1 MRNSTLLLVYAAFFF
16 MYFFGFGIIAATN
29 AGVPYPWHKQVSPL
43 DFSYYFYTIG
53 TAAAAH
59 FIVFRRYYY
68 AKPRWKVVL
77 GIVLLLL
84 SFILLRFS
92 VEEILFPALLGEGNY
107 NPGTTFRFYFFD
119 NIYYGSIR
127 VFIGFVLFL
136 LDELIRSRKQQATL
150 KQQQQQAELRF
161 LEAQMNPHFLFNSLN
176 NIYALAYEKHPETA
190 NAVLKLSDMM
200 RYVTYE
206 RGQEVTLEKELSY
219 INNMLAIEQ
228 LRHDY
233 KIHYHINASP
243 GARANKLSPLL
254 LIPLVENALKH
265 GDLSDPA
272 NPLQINMEKDGSSL
286 TFQIR
291 NKKTEHPIQAKGG
304 VGLPNLRK
312 RLALG
317 FRPEEYS
324 FSIEDNL
331 QTFTVNLRLPA

>member
-1 MRNSTLLLVYAAFFF
+1 MRNSTLIGVYAVFFF

-43 DFSYYFYTIG
+43 DFSYYIYTIG

-59 FIVFRRYYY
+59 FLVFRRYYY
-68 AKPRWKVVL
+68 AKPRWKLVL

-84 SFILLRFS
+84 AFILFRYS
-92 VEEILFPALLGEGNY
+92 VEELLFPALLGEGNY
-107 NPGTTFRFYFFD
+107 NPGTSFRFYFFD

-136 LDELIRSRKQQATL
+136 LDELIRSRKQQAAL

-176 NIYALAYEKHPETA
+176 NIYALAYDKHPETA
-190 NAVLKLSDMM
+190 NVVLKLSDMM
-200 RYVTYE
+200 RYVTYQ
-206 RGQEVTLEKELSY
+206 RGQQVALEKELSY
-219 INNMLAIEQ
+219 IHNMLAIEQ

-233 KIHYHINASP
+233 KLQYMINTSP
-243 GARANKLSPLL
+243 EARSATLAPLL

-272 NPLQINMEKDGSSL
+272 NPLHLDLQKDGTSL
-286 TFQIR
+286 KIQIR
-291 NKKTEHPIQAKGG
+291 NKKTELPTLNTGG

-312 RLALG
+312 RLALS
-317 FRPEEYS
+317 FRPEDYS
-324 FSIEDNL
+324 FSIDENK

>member
-1 MRNSTLLLVYAAFFF
+1 MRNSTLLLVYAAFSCIFR
-16 MYFFGFGIIAATN
+16 FGIIAAAN

-53 TAAAAH
+53 TAAATH
-59 FIVFRRYYY
+59 FLIFRRYYY
-68 AKPRWKVVL
+68 AKPRWKLIL

-84 SFILLRFS
+84 AFILFRYCI
-92 VEEILFPALLGEGNY
+92 EELLFPALLGEGNY

-136 LDELIRSRKQQATL
+136 LDELIRSRKQQAAL
-150 KQQQQQAELRF
+150 KQQQQLAELRF

-176 NIYALAYEKHPETA
+176 NIYALALDKHPETA

-206 RGQEVTLEKELSY
+206 RGQQASLDKEMTYIHTMLS
-219 INNMLAIEQ
+219 IEQ

-233 KIHYHINASP
+233 KLQYELTSSP
-243 GARANKLSPLL
+243 EAMACRLSPLL

-265 GDLSDPA
+265 GDLSDPTC
-272 NPLQINMEKDGSSL
+272 PLEIKLG
-286 TFQIR
+286 
-291 NKKTEHPIQAKGG
+291 KKVPG
-304 VGLPNLRK
+304 
-312 RLALG
+312 
-317 FRPEEYS
+317 
-324 FSIEDNL
+324 
-331 QTFTVNLRLPA
+331 

>member
-1 MRNSTLLLVYAAFFF
+1 MRNSTLFLVYAAFFF

-29 AGVPYPWHKQVSPL
+29 AGVPYPWHNQISPL
-43 DFSYYFYTIG
+43 DFSYYIYTIG

-59 FIVFRRYYY
+59 FLVFRTYYY
-68 AKPRWKVVL
+68 VKPRWKLIL

-84 SFILLRFS
+84 IFILYRYS
-92 VEEILFPALLGEGNY
+92 IEELLFPALLGEGNY

-119 NIYYGSIR
+119 NVYYGSIR
-127 VFIGFVLFL
+127 IFIGFVLFL
-136 LDELIRSRKQQATL
+136 LDELIRSRLQQAAL
-150 KQQQQQAELRF
+150 KQQQQKAELRF

-206 RGQEVTLEKELSY
+206 RGPQASLEKELNY
-219 INNMLAIEQ
+219 IHTMLSIEQ

-233 KIHYHINASP
+233 KLQYQLISSP
-243 GARANKLSPLL
+243 EAMACRLSPLL

-272 NPLQINMEKDGSSL
+272 FPLEIKLRKEGPRLNIL
-286 TFQIR
+286 IR
-291 NKKTEHPIQAKGG
+291 NKKTAQPLSTKGG
-304 VGLPNLRK
+304 LGLPNLRH
-312 RLALG
+312 RLALS
-317 FRPEEYS
+317 FRPEEYV
-324 FSIEDNL
+324 FHIEENQ
-331 QTFTVNLRLPA
+331 QTFTVNLQLPA

>member
-1 MRNSTLLLVYAAFFF
+1 MRNSTLLLIYAAFFF
-16 MYFFGFGIIAATN
+16 MYFFGFGIIAAAN

-59 FIVFRRYYY
+59 FLIFRLYYY
-68 AKPRWKVVL
+68 AKPRWKLIL

-84 SFILLRFS
+84 AFILFRYCI
-92 VEEILFPALLGEGNY
+92 EELLFPALLGEGNY

-136 LDELIRSRKQQATL
+136 LDELIRSRKQQAAL
-150 KQQQQQAELRF
+150 KQQQQLAELRF

-176 NIYALAYEKHPETA
+176 NIYALALDKHPETA

-206 RGQEVTLEKELSY
+206 RGQQASLDKEMTYIHTMLS
-219 INNMLAIEQ
+219 IEQ

-233 KIHYHINASP
+233 KLQYELTSSP
-243 GARANKLSPLL
+243 EAMACRLSPLL

-265 GDLSDPA
+265 GDLSDPTC
-272 NPLQINMEKDGSSL
+272 PLEIKLRKEGPRLNIL
-286 TFQIR
+286 IR
-291 NKKTEHPIQAKGG
+291 NKKTELPLSKKGG
-304 VGLPNLRK
+304 LGLPNLRQ
-312 RLALG
+312 RLALS
-317 FRPEEYS
+317 FRPEEYV
-324 FSIEDNL
+324 FRIEENQ
-331 QTFTVNLRLPA
+331 QTFTVNLQVPA